1 MLTNRQRTFINH
13 FVLTGQGALSAREAG
28 FSNHTARTIASKL
41 LTKVDVQRE
50 IRLQRAILAK
60 KLDVSKEQ
68 VLINMAAACEVARE
82 QGRPDLMIAASRE
95 IARLCGYYTGSTKG
109 ALEVVHEKE
118 YANML
123 QRLPD
128 AELFNMLENKDQE
141 LKI

>member
-95 IARLCGYYTGSTKG
+95 IARLCGYYTPAKDTLTK
-109 ALEVVHEKE
+109 ADQKD
-118 YANML
+118 YAQML

-128 AELFNMLENKDQE
+128 SELLELLEAESQLNVL
-141 LKI
+141 